1 MVTLSED
8 KTFRRVRMPSLQERN
23 SVSYQVRVAGGFAF
37 LYNSLGE
44 YKRLFPVKTPASISF
59 KILGDVAIFIV
70 ADPSTTSAIVFNLLT
85 STLQHTELDTSSFP
99 SITEKGVFY
108 SREGQIIYREY
119 LSSKDTLGEEQILAS
134 LPGEYLAYAFEEQLV
149 TKLIDNSIIKHEG
162 DCTRIPL
169 EVVWN

>member
-1 MVTLSED
+1 
-8 KTFRRVRMPSLQERN
+8 MPSLQERA
-23 SVSYQVRVAGGFAF
+23 SMLYQVRVAGGFAF

-44 YKRLFPVKTPASISF
+44 YKRLFPIKTPVSISF
-59 KILGDVAIFIV
+59 KIIGDVAIFIV
-70 ADPSTTSAIVFNLLT
+70 AEPSTASAVVFNLLT
-85 STLQHTELDTSSFP
+85 SALQHTELDTSSFP

-119 LSSKDTLGEEQILAS
+119 TDTLGEEQVLAS
-134 LPGEYLAYAFEEQLV
+134 LPGEYLAYAFDDQLV
-149 TKLIDNSIIKHEG
+149 TKLIDNSIVKHEG